1 MQDPKLAPQMAK
13 KKKSGQAKVVDEGLE
28 GFVDLTNPTVSES
41 TEERESEMSGLVTG
55 FAMSRRKRAANAQEE
70 TTLGL
75 KVLGGKRSKPS
86 RFDEEVQ
93 ADPMVITMDSS
104 E

>member
-1 MQDPKLAPQMAK
+1 M
-13 KKKSGQAKVVDEGLE
+13 
-28 GFVDLTNPTVSES
+28 F
-41 TEERESEMSGLVTG
+41 GLVAR
-55 FAMSRRKRAANAQEE
+55 FSMRRRKRAANVQEE

-75 KVLGGKRSKPS
+75 EVPGSKRSKPS

-93 ADPMVITMDSS
+93 AGPTVITMDSS